1 MLDDCPRFWTSAGMP
16 HPPSEQE
23 EEARRLVSPPQE
35 EAAEAEAVAV
45 AAAWVSVSLRPLLEL
60 VQPPLVALRLALDR
74 RLQIAT
80 LRSRVL
86 ALADGAAVN
95 GRPAASL

>member
-1 MLDDCPRFWTSAGMP
+1 MLDDCPRFWTSAGML
-16 HPPSEQE
+16 HPPSDQEE

-45 AAAWVSVSLRPLLEL
+45 VAASVSLPLLEL

-74 RLQIAT
+74 RLRKAT

-86 ALADGAAVN
+86 ALADGAALN
-95 GRPAASL
+95 GRLQRVSV